1 MTALSLWYDSHRQSN
16 NEKTAMT
23 LDILQLLRRDIA
35 SFAPYSPIVP
45 LDILAQQLGLHRDQ
59 LIKLDANENP
69 YGPTAATRAALA
81 TLTTPEGARDMV
93 ALYPDP
99 DNTALRTAIAQHLG
113 QAIERIICGNGSDE
127 LIDLLLR
134 ATISPGEAVIDVTPS
149 FGMYAYGTLLCQG
162 KVVDVP
168 RDANFDLDIDAI
180 RAAITTHHAKIIF
193 LAAPNNPTGNPL
205 RRDELIALL
214 DLPLIVVA
222 DEASAEFSGI
232 TYLDLID
239 DHPNLVVLRTFS
251 KWAGLAGLRVGY
263 GVMHESLATQ
273 LRKVKQPYTVN
284 VAAEIAAT
292 AAVYDFANM
301 QPVLTKITQD
311 RDALVDALTAMGCS
325 VYPSVANF
333 VLVKT
338 PIAASQVRDVLRKN
352 GILIRYFAKPR
363 LNDAIRISIGT
374 PSQHERLLDVLQQ
387 TFSA

>member
-1 MTALSLWYDSHRQSN
+1 
-16 NEKTAMT
+16 MT

-35 SFAPYSPIVP
+35 TFAPYSPIVP
-45 LDILAQQLGLHRDQ
+45 LDILASQLGLTRDQ

-81 TLTTPEGARDMV
+81 TLTTPDGARDLV

-99 DNTALRTAIAQHLG
+99 DNTTLRTAIAQHLG
-113 QAIERIICGNGSDE
+113 QSIDRIICGNGSDE

-134 ATISPGEAVIDVTPS
+134 ATISPSDAVIDVTPS
-149 FGMYAYGTLLCQG
+149 FGMYAYGTQLCQG
-162 KVVDVP
+162 KIIDVP
-168 RDANFDLDIDAI
+168 RDVNFDVDVDAI

-205 RRDELIALL
+205 RRDELVALL

-222 DEASAEFSGI
+222 DEAYAEFSGI

-239 DHPNLVVLRTFS
+239 QHPNLVVLRTFS

-263 GVMHESLATQ
+263 GVMHASLATQ
-273 LRKVKQPYTVN
+273 MRKLKQPYTVN

-292 AAVYDFANM
+292 AAVRDFASM
-301 QPVLTKITQD
+301 QPLLTKITQD
-311 RDALVDALTAMGCS
+311 RDALVEALTELGCA

-333 VLVKT
+333 LLVKT
-338 PIAASQVRDVLRKN
+338 PKDASHVRDALRKN

-363 LNDAIRISIGT
+363 LNDAIRISVGT

-387 TFSA
+387 TFSV